1 MQQGNMLEIPKDHVG
16 IMNSHGLE
24 ISARMAVEIEA
35 ILVPS
40 LKNPAGIPYGV
51 SSGEK
56 SGQRERSR

>member
-1 MQQGNMLEIPKDHVG
+1 M
-16 IMNSHGLE
+16 E

-51 SSGEK
+51 SSGGK
-56 SGQRERSR
+56 RGQWEERSR